1 MGLDITYVSK
11 IRVSMAPRIPPVLL
25 DVVAYMSGPQGG
37 FSTSYNG
44 CFDYQLGSL
53 KKFIQYDTTAES
65 EIGHFRAGS
74 YSGYNQWRNELS
86 IIAGYDSVDQV
97 WKDFDSNIR
106 LVKLKR
112 IEGENAKLKPFYE
125 LINFS
130 DAEGL
135 IGPEICKKLYQDFM
149 DFDDKAKEVEDSW
162 IYEKY
167 LEWKEAFKVASD
179 DGLVAFH

>member
-11 IRVSMAPRIPPVLL
+11 IRETVENEEES
-25 DVVAYMSGPQGG
+25 G
-37 FSTSYNG
+37 FSTNYNE

-53 KKFIQYDTTAES
+53 KKFAQYDTTSES
-65 EIGHFRAGS
+65 ETGHFRAGS
-74 YSGYNQWRNELS
+74 YSGYNQWRNELA
-86 IIAGYDSVDQV
+86 IIAGYDSAEQV
-97 WKDFDSNIR
+97 WEDFDSNIR

-125 LINFS
+125 IINFS

-135 IGPEICKKLYQDFM
+135 IGPEICKKLYQDFI
-149 DFDDKAKEVEDSW
+149 DFDDKAKEKDSW

-167 LEWKEAFKVASD
+167 LKWKEAFKVASD